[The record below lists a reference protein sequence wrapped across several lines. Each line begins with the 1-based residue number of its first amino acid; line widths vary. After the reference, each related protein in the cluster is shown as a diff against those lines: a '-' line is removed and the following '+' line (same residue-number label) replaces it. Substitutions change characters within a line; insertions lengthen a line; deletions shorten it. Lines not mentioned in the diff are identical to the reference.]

1 MNHVREF
8 KDISGHDCVRVTVS
22 DRDEISYIVGYETDD
37 ELAAYYRKREDE
49 RLGRES
55 FEVDGEL
62 FYVFVD
68 ENRPAK
74 IMVSNA
80 ATGDYV
86 YSYGIEPMKNPQML
100 PIWAAY
106 NMWFEAHK
114 PPKEPQEGEI
124 WDVRTEETYIM
135 RRCVVRDGRFVSVYA
150 DGPSYA
156 LDDSRIVRKEFV
168 L

>member
-1 MNHVREF
+1 MKHLKTF
-8 KDISGHDCVRVTVS
+8 TDISGNDCVRVTVS
-22 DRDEISYIVGYETDD
+22 DRAEISYTVGYETDG
-37 ELAAYYRKREDE
+37 ELAAYYRKREDV

-68 ENRPAK
+68 EKRPAI

-80 ATGDYV
+80 ATGDCI
-86 YSYGIEPMKNPQML
+86 YSYGTEPIDQPPT
-100 PIWAAY
+100 PIYKAY

-114 PPKEPQEGEI
+114 PPVEPKEGEI
-124 WDVRTEETYIM
+124 WDIKLGSGAQW
-135 RRCVVRDGRFVSVYA
+135 RCVVRDGWFVSVNLIRA
-150 DGPSYA
+150 LSYA
-156 LDDSRIVRKEFV
+156 LDDECIVSKEFI

>member
-1 MNHVREF
+1 MKHLKTFTDSSGREYVQVLAPEGWSVAYP
-8 KDISGHDCVRVTVS
+8 IGS
-22 DRDEISYIVGYETDD
+22 DTDEEV
-37 ELAAYYRKREDE
+37 AAYYRKREDE

-68 ENRPAK
+68 ENRPAI

-80 ATGDYV
+80 ATGDDA
-86 YSYGIEPMKNPQML
+86 YSYGMEPMKNPQM
-100 PIWAAY
+100 PIWVAY

-114 PPKEPQEGEI
+114 PPKEPQEGEL
-124 WDVRTEETYIM
+124 WDIEEESGNYW
-135 RRCVVRDGRFVSVYA
+135 RCVVRGDHFVLVNYVHSM
-150 DGPSYA
+150 PYA
-156 LDDSRIVRKEFV
+156 LDDPRIKSKEFV